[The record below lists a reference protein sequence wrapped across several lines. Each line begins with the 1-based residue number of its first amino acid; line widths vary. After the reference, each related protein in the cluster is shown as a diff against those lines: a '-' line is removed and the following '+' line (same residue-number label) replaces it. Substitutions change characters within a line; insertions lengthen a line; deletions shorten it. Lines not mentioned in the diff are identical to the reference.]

1 MNNVT
6 IYLKSGEHLTMK
18 CKNFT
23 ATTTLGKL
31 TGIKYEGAVHPVPLY
46 LDIDQVVAIIDE
58 GTIPEE
64 QEAIKA

>member
-1 MNNVT
+1 MNKVT

-31 TGIKYEGAVHPVPLY
+31 TGIKYEGAVHPVPSRS
-46 LDIDQVVAIIDE
+46 
-58 GTIPEE
+58 TST
-64 QEAIKA
+64 